1 MKELYLE
8 TEHGRERIDEQ
19 TVEKYHLESGTLS
32 PFTQNRIVGENGE
45 YRQKDDPDA
54 DDEASIRQDFD
65 DMPLQG
71 IRGDGL
77 DEMDNGFVMS
87 QSEIIDFSQGVDSR
101 MDENR

>member
-1 MKELYLE
+1 MKNSYLE
-8 TEHGRERIDEQ
+8 NEHGKEQ
-19 TVEKYHLESGTLS
+19 
-32 PFTQNRIVGENGE
+32 VG
-45 YRQKDDPDA
+45 DS
-54 DDEASIRQDFD
+54 EASIRQDFI
-65 DMPLQG
+65 DMPMQG

>member
-1 MKELYLE
+1 MKDLYLE
-8 TEHGRERIDEQ
+8 TEHGKEQ
-19 TVEKYHLESGTLS
+19 
-32 PFTQNRIVGENGE
+32 VG
-45 YRQKDDPDA
+45 DS
-54 DDEASIRQDFD
+54 EASIRQDFI
-65 DMPLQG
+65 DMPMQG

>member
-1 MKELYLE
+1 MKNLNLE
-8 TEHGRERIDEQ
+8 TDHGE
-19 TVEKYHLESGTLS
+19 EK
-32 PFTQNRIVGENGE
+32 VGDN
-45 YRQKDDPDA
+45 
-54 DDEASIRQDFD
+54 EASIRQDFI
-65 DMPLQG
+65 DMPMQG